1 MSKKKKTASKNLYI
15 LPSYSKSQQ
24 VLNIYMMRL
33 NRNVGYIGSYF
44 RIFLMTQHHEYC
56 YTDRL
61 NILYF
66 KIYFKKS
73 QICFPRMP
81 WT

>member
-1 MSKKKKTASKNLYI
+1 MSKKKKKTASKNLYI

-24 VLNIYMMRL
+24 VLIYMMRL